1 MEIHGIHLE
10 LLQRHKCMDQWH
22 PFPKFGAR
30 GPEAEVPLSAA
41 DRRPT
46 RHEAACR
53 PETYEIAAAAVRILE
68 PRTVAWRGPPWK
80 SLGLVHLLMVGAGT
94 PILAAARPQ
103 NRNLISNRL

>member
-46 RHEAACR
+46 RHEAALR
-53 PETYEIAAAAVRILE
+53 QETREPAVAAVRTLAQ
-68 PRTVAWRGPPWK
+68 RLVA
-80 SLGLVHLLMVGAGT
+80 S
-94 PILAAARPQ
+94 
-103 NRNLISNRL
+103 